1 MMVDKKER
9 EMQRVKVN
17 KKSISYD
24 PAWVIFW
31 FFFERFDV
39 AVDICIYVRQMQRKA
54 VMLLSIGQ
62 ILGV

>member
-17 KKSISYD
+17 KISISYD
-24 PAWVIFW
+24 PAWV
-31 FFFERFDV
+31 FFLSFLKRFDV
-39 AVDICIYVRQMQRKA
+39 AVDICMYVRQMQRKA

-62 ILGV
+62 IIGV